1 MILPIKAEDVSERM
15 FRLMRMDLYKIE
27 GQYNP
32 ENDLILEAPPVTYT
46 DKVLLDS
53 INFLLARV
61 ENLEREVRC
70 LNREMA
76 RSGR

>member
-1 MILPIKAEDVSERM
+1 MILPIKAGDVSERM
-15 FRLMRMDLYKIE
+15 FQLIRMDLYKIE
-27 GQYNP
+27 DRYDP
-32 ENDLILEAPPVTYT
+32 ENDLIPEAPPVTYT
-46 DKVLLDS
+46 DKVLLNA

-70 LNREMA
+70 LNREME